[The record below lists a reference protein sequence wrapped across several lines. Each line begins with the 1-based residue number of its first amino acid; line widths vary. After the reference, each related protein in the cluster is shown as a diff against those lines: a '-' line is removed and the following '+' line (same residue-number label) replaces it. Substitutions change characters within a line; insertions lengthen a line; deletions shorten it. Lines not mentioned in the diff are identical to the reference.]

1 MIDHRSYTHNLKPE
15 KKFMPERDSNPL
27 ILNFTTAQV
36 VSVAAMINHK
46 FKSFSAVQLYELSY
60 IHLHPS
66 TSTGI
71 LRTHKMTSSQMA

>member
-1 MIDHRSYTHNLKPE
+1 
-15 KKFMPERDSNPL
+15 MPERDSNPL
-27 ILNFTTAQV
+27 IFNFTTAQV
-36 VSVAAMINHK
+36 VSVAAMINNK